1 MKSCFPLIG
10 LSFLALNAQELE
22 LKLDGP
28 NTELSWDRT
37 FPPSSG
43 VPSQIQSRI
52 FSSSDLRNWVEDS
65 TLTLDESSGNGISTI
80 SLASPDAVR
89 FYRLEQFLSYLHR
102 GDEGAPPAVYGQQLI
117 NAKQSLGGLT
127 LQKFSTPP
135 EAPGCLAGIGWDPST
150 ANYFDDYN
158 TSPDDYNATLL
169 PGDPERR
176 YTDFRLNEAELA
188 KFQQNGFVV
197 APRVNLIVGPEPFG
211 EHPTPVDFYYKIW
224 TDDLPVFITADSV
237 LDAWHETFL
246 GMLEEIE
253 EFVLYPK
260 VRQLAVGLSDLSL
273 IEREWADE
281 VTPGADHVRQAIA
294 DLNLYLGT
302 ARSLLLGYDDSA
314 PSSDLSLPN
323 HWYQAA
329 KAHTATEKTG
339 LYGDVDRIEDMT
351 LFTPRGHYTN
361 SQVLTAYF
369 QGFLWL
375 SRAQFQ
381 IASSTPTAQS
391 DRELRAAILLALQVR
406 DRGYLTEWQEIEN
419 FVRSLNGQSDA
430 MTVVEMTAL
439 LESLNLDN
447 VDAIASDTDL
457 ATIRNTLLS
466 SSYGVQ
472 EIDGGQSATDC
483 DPIDY
488 ELPRVLSLIGQR
500 WTPDAW
506 TFNQVVFPQVKDEG
520 VASYRRVPSG
530 LDAAYAVFGND
541 TALPILA
548 DRMTDTE
555 GVPFR
560 DGYPYHENLA
570 AARSVF
576 DSQQEEFWTEHT
588 YGSWLHSLRALST
601 PVTSSAPDTF
611 RTTAWK
617 RRILNTQLASWSQ
630 LRHDTLLYA
639 EQSFTPP
646 VICEFPDGYV
656 DPYPQLWN
664 RLANMALQYK
674 DLLSTL
680 NYPAGEFWI
689 EARSSWWEPTISIQ
703 QWNASRGYKLRP
715 TDVPNEEVIV
725 TDRSTRIAVMCDHL
739 ENFSVQCFQLQT
751 IAEQQ
756 LAGLEHTAE
765 MKGFIKHTV
774 ENFSMLGC
782 NSERTYTGWFPN
794 LYFMPVFS
802 APEDHP
808 SALWNPVV
816 ADVHTD
822 SADVCSG
829 DPGAILHV
837 GTGRAIFMLT
847 AVKHP
852 DGTSCAYGGPVMSH
866 YEFLTTRD
874 VRLNDAQ
881 WLQKLEAGEEPE
893 FETWKHDFLVP
904 E

>member
-1 MKSCFPLIG
+1 MKSCLSCIG
-10 LSFLALNAQELE
+10 LSLLPLNAQELK
-22 LKLDGP
+22 LKPEGP
-28 NTELSWDRT
+28 DTELSWNRA

-52 FSSSDLRNWVEDS
+52 FGSSDLKNWVEDTS
-65 TLTLDESSGNGISTI
+65 LTLDDSSGNGISTV
-80 SLASPDAVR
+80 SLASPDAAR

-102 GDEGAPPAVYGQQLI
+102 GDEGAPPAVYGQQLL
-117 NAKQSLGGLT
+117 NAKQGLAGLT
-127 LQKFSTPP
+127 LQKFFTPP
-135 EAPGCLAGIGWDPST
+135 EDPSCLPQIGWDPST

-158 TSPDDYNATLL
+158 TSPDDYNATLV

-197 APRVNLIVGPEPFG
+197 APRVNLIVGPEPIG

-253 EFVLYPK
+253 ELVLYPK
-260 VRQLAVGLSDLSL
+260 VRTLVFNLANLSV
-273 IEREWADE
+273 IENEWADE
-281 VTPGADHVRQAIA
+281 VTPGADHVRQAIM

-302 ARSLLLGYDDSA
+302 ARSLLAGFDDST
-314 PSSDLSLPN
+314 PSSDLSLPI

-329 KAHTATEKTG
+329 KAHTDTQKIG
-339 LYGDVDRIEDMT
+339 LYGDNFRIEDMT

-381 IASSTPTAQS
+381 ITLSNHTPQM
-391 DRELRAAILLALQVR
+391 DRELRAAILLALHVR
-406 DRGYLTEWQEIEN
+406 DQGLLADWQEIEN

-430 MTVVEMTAL
+430 MTVVEMIAL

-457 ATIRNTLLS
+457 ATIRNALLA

-472 EIDGGQSATDC
+472 EINGGQSETSC
-483 DPIDY
+483 NPITN

-506 TFNQVVFPQVKDEG
+506 TFNQVVFPEVKEDG
-520 VASYRRVPSG
+520 VSSFRRLPSG

-548 DRMTDTE
+548 ERMADTN

-560 DGYPYHENLA
+560 DGYPYHQNLA
-570 AARSVF
+570 SARSVF

-588 YGSWLHSLRALST
+588 YGSWLHCLRALSP
-601 PVTSSAPDTF
+601 PVSASAPDTF

-639 EQSFTPP
+639 EQSFTPG

-664 RLANMALQYK
+664 RLSNMALQYK

-680 NYPAGEFWI
+680 NYPAGEFRV
-689 EARSSWWEPTISIQ
+689 EARALWNEPTISLRD
-703 QWNASRGYKLRP
+703 WNPFQGYSL
-715 TDVPNEEVIV
+715 NEFQIDEIIIV
-725 TDRSTRIAVMCDHL
+725 DRSTRLAAMCDHL
-739 ENFSVQCFQLQT
+739 ENFSVQCSQLQA

-756 LAGLEHTAE
+756 LAGLEHTTA

-774 ENFSMLGC
+774 ENYSILGC

-794 LYFMPVFS
+794 LYFMPIFS

-822 SADVCSG
+822 AADPLCSG

-837 GTGRAIFMLT
+837 GTGKAQFMLI

-866 YEFLTTRD
+866 YEFLTARD
-874 VRLNDAQ
+874 VRLNDDQ
-881 WLQKLEAGEEPE
+881 WLQKLSAGEEPE